1 MALGGPP
8 RLAGPGASPYL
19 PTDSPSP
26 DPCSVPFL
34 RRSTAHPWPDR
45 TVQRARTG
53 DPGGLPRGGDH
64 PAVSRAT
71 APSAA
76 SHAGGPGGQGQGED
90 GVQALPRIRQTCS
103 FRNQPAPSSGQ
114 RPQVMGK
121 AASPREL
128 RLRSGCPQGP
138 KRLGTRAQLRAP
150 SRLQP
155 RSPAW
160 PRAGQRDTY
169 IHSGWEKGRRPH
181 GRSQTGSGHR
191 PMTVSLPLLPPK
203 ANPSLSVPFNKKAEN
218 PFVVCFHSLQRTV
231 PASKGA
237 NTVTDTTGPLRTP
250 ACLGHPSLSPT
261 ERPGTGHQRGAPAS
275 LAGWERESQL
285 SPRSRWS
292 SPAVTKPAPLS
303 PALLGPR

>member
-19 PTDSPSP
+19 PPDSPS
-26 DPCSVPFL
+26 L
-34 RRSTAHPWPDR
+34 RRNTAHPWPDR

-64 PAVSRAT
+64 HAGSRAT

-76 SHAGGPGGQGQGED
+76 SHAGGPGGQGQGRMVSRHCPGSTDLQFQE
-90 GVQALPRIRQTCS
+90 PTCS
-103 FRNQPAPSSGQ
+103 LLRSATAGHGEGSKPQAAPTEVRAPSGSKASGHT
-114 RPQVMGK
+114 
-121 AASPREL
+121 
-128 RLRSGCPQGP
+128 CPAQG
-138 KRLGTRAQLRAP
+138 P

-191 PMTVSLPLLPPK
+191 LTTVSLPLLPPK

-218 PFVVCFHSLQRTV
+218 LFVVCFHRLQRTV
-231 PASKGA
+231 
-237 NTVTDTTGPLRTP
+237 TVTAQTR
-250 ACLGHPSLSPT
+250 
-261 ERPGTGHQRGAPAS
+261 
-275 LAGWERESQL
+275 
-285 SPRSRWS
+285 
-292 SPAVTKPAPLS
+292 
-303 PALLGPR
+303 